1 MNLVKIFRLPKQVG
15 DELDKLNIGVGGVA
29 VKTIPGLDKALLD
42 NQLYQIHR
50 ILVNKGW
57 CPETVKCDNVA
68 LSKGLDLA
76 TIDTL
81 SRLLDIEDE
90 IENLKELSLI
100 LNSSKYTTYR
110 INRYEVYENYTYIEV
125 VFL

>member
-1 MNLVKIFRLPKQVG
+1 MSLVKIFRLPKQVG
-15 DELDKLNIGVGGVA
+15 DELNKLNIGVGGVA
-29 VKTIPGLDKALLD
+29 AKTIPGLDKALLD

-50 ILVNKGW
+50 ILINKGW

-76 TIDTL
+76 TIDSL
-81 SRLLDIEDE
+81 SRLLDSEEIED
-90 IENLKELSLI
+90 LKELSLI
-100 LNSSKYTTYR
+100 LNSSKYTIYR

-125 VFL
+125 TFL